1 MELGYVV
8 DPPAQRQFATIAE
21 WCRDNGVNISRLETA
36 VERTLTLLA
45 QNPGIRTAAQGAPDV
60 FRLRRKR
67 TKYQMFFRVNELRRE
82 VHTVAFWHTS
92 RGEGP
97 PLYRQALIKALSS
110 IT

>member
-1 MELGYVV
+1 MKVFRVVV

-45 QNPGIRTAAQGAPDV
+45 HHPGIGTAVQEAPDV
-60 FRLRRKR
+60 FRLRLKR
-67 TKYQMFFRVNELRRE
+67 TKFQMFFRVNELRRE
-82 VHTVAFWHTS
+82 VHIVAFWHTS

-97 PLYRQALIKALSS
+97 PL
-110 IT
+110 